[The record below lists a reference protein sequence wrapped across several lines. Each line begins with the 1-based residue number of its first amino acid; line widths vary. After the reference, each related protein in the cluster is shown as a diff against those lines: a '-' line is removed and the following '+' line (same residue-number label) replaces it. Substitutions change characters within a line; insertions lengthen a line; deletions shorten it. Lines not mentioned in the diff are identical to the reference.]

1 MDLDLLLLRIL
12 PLELLPRTFSD
23 IFVESSEPSSS
34 KSSHAGRYDFAR
46 QILSPSTFQRL
57 QSAKILIVGAGG
69 IGCEVLKDVAC
80 AGFGHITIIDLDT
93 IDLSN
98 LNRQFLFNKS
108 HIKKSKSLVAASVA
122 GQFNPHVE
130 ILPHHGNIKESQF
143 GFSFFKTFDVVLN
156 ALDNLDARRWVNKMC
171 IATGVPLLES
181 GTTGFLGQVQPIVK
195 VSLSL

>member
-1 MDLDLLLLRIL
+1 MAAGK
-12 PLELLPRTFSD
+12 PAFASSD
-23 IFVESSEPSSS
+23 PSSS
-34 KSSHAGRYDFAR
+34 KSSQACRYDFAR

-143 GFSFFKTFDVVLN
+143 GYDFFNKFDVVLN

-195 VSLSL
+195 VSLVYL